1 MDNFKLISKFRPT
14 GDQPTAIKSLA
25 RGIFK
30 HNFKKQTLLGVTGSG
45 KTFTVANVI
54 EKIKKPTLVITHN
67 KTLAAQLYNEFKEFF
82 PNNRVEYF
90 VSYYDYYQPEAYIPK
105 TDTYIAKD
113 ASINEKI
120 DKLRLSATRSLLS
133 GKDVIVVASVSCIYG
148 LGSPEDYKDMAI
160 FLENNMNISREIII
174 RNLVDIQYERHG
186 IERKRVQ
193 FRVKGD
199 TIEIHLSY
207 EDIVVRIEMFGD
219 DIEKITYIDPV
230 TSVTIKELE
239 DIMIFPAKHFVM
251 PEEKTQKAI
260 GSIKKELKQQLKILL
275 KENKLVEA
283 QRLEQRTNYDIE
295 LLNEIGYCPGIEN
308 YSWHFDKRK
317 KGEPPSTLIDFF
329 GDDFLIVVDESH
341 VSLPQLR
348 GMYFGDYARKKSLVE
363 HGFRLPSAYDNRPLK
378 FDEFEKRIKNILY
391 ISATPGDFEKEQ
403 SINITEQLVRPT
415 GLLDPEIIIR
425 PCKGQVKD
433 LIKEVKKQ
441 AKKSLRTLVTTLTK
455 KQSEQLCDFLRENE
469 VRVKYL
475 HSDIDT
481 LERIDIIRDLRVGEF
496 DCLVGVNLLRE
507 GLDMPEVS
515 LVAILDADKEGFLR
529 NTTSLIQT
537 IGRAS
542 RNAEGRAILYADK
555 ITKSIDKTLFETKR
569 RRKIQEEYNTKHNII
584 PKTIAKAVHERIV
597 IDEQKEID
605 YSKVPKNEL
614 AFVIS
619 ELEREMNAAA
629 EALEFEKAAK
639 LRDTIKELKAKI
651 NYQP

>member
-1 MDNFKLISKFRPT
+1 MTDFKLISKFRPT
-14 GDQPTAIKSLA
+14 GDQPTAIKSLTE
-25 RGIFK
+25 GILK
-30 HNFKKQTLLGVTGSG
+30 HNFGKQTLLGVTGSG

-54 EKIKKPTLVITHN
+54 EKVKKPTLVITHN

-148 LGSPEDYKDMAI
+148 LGSPEDYKEMAV
-160 FLENNMNISREIII
+160 FLENNTDISRDNII
-174 RNLVDIQYERHG
+174 RNLVDIQYERND
-186 IERKRVQ
+186 IERKRGQ

-219 DIEKITYIDPV
+219 LIEKISYIDPV
-230 TSVTIKELE
+230 TSVTIRKLE

-260 GSIKKELKQQLKILL
+260 ESIKKELKQQLKILL

-295 LLNEIGYCPGIEN
+295 MLNEIGYCPGIEN

-329 GDDFLIVVDESH
+329 RDDFLIVIDESH
-341 VSLPQLR
+341 VSLPQIR

-391 ISATPGDFEKEQ
+391 VSATPSDFEKEQ

-415 GLLDPEIIIR
+415 GLLDPEIIIK

-433 LIKEVKKQ
+433 LMAEVKKQ
-441 AKKSLRTLVTTLTK
+441 AKKGLRTLVTTLTK
-455 KQSEQLCDFLRENE
+455 KQSEQLCDFLSEND

-481 LERIDIIRDLRVGEF
+481 LERVDIIRDLRMGEF

-515 LVAILDADKEGFLR
+515 TVLILDADKEGFLR

-537 IGRAS
+537 MGRAS
-542 RNAEGRAILYADK
+542 RNSNGRAILYADK
-555 ITKSIDKTLFETKR
+555 MTKSIDKAVFETKR
-569 RRKIQEEYNTKHNII
+569 RRKIQEEYNKEHNIV
-584 PKTIAKAVHERIV
+584 PKTIAKAVHEKIV
-597 IDEQKEID
+597 IDKEKEID

-619 ELEREMNAAA
+619 ELEQEMNVVA

>member
-1 MDNFKLISKFRPT
+1 M
-14 GDQPTAIKSLA
+14 
-25 RGIFK
+25 
-30 HNFKKQTLLGVTGSG
+30 
-45 KTFTVANVI
+45 
-54 EKIKKPTLVITHN
+54 
-67 KTLAAQLYNEFKEFF
+67 
-82 PNNRVEYF
+82 
-90 VSYYDYYQPEAYIPK
+90 
-105 TDTYIAKD
+105 
-113 ASINEKI
+113 
-120 DKLRLSATRSLLS
+120 LS

-148 LGSPEDYKDMAI
+148 LGSPEDYKDMTL
-160 FLENNMNISREIII
+160 FLENNMGISRDTII
-174 RNLVDIQYERHG
+174 RNLVDIQYERND
-186 IERKRVQ
+186 IERKRGQ

-207 EDIVVRIEMFGD
+207 EDVVVRIEMFGD
-219 DIEKITYIDPV
+219 DIEKISYIDPV
-230 TSVTIKELE
+230 TSVIIRELNN
-239 DIMIFPAKHFVM
+239 IMIFPAKHFVM
-251 PEEKTQKAI
+251 PEEKTQQAI
-260 GSIKKELKQQLKILL
+260 ESIKKELKQQLKTLL

-295 LLNEIGYCPGIEN
+295 MLNEIGYCPGIEN
-308 YSWHFDKRK
+308 YSWHFDRRA
-317 KGEPPSTLIDFF
+317 KGQPPSTLIDFF
-329 GDDFLIVVDESH
+329 GDDFLIVIDESH

-378 FDEFEKRIKNILY
+378 FEEFEKRIKNILY
-391 ISATPGDFEKEQ
+391 VSATPSDFEKEQ

-433 LIKEVKKQ
+433 LIGEVKKQ
-441 AKKSLRTLVTTLTK
+441 AKKGLRTLVTTLTK
-455 KQSEQLCDFLRENE
+455 KQSEQLCDFLSEND

-481 LERIDIIRDLRVGEF
+481 LERVDIIRDLRMGEF

-515 LVAILDADKEGFLR
+515 LVLILDSDKEGFLR
-529 NTTSLIQT
+529 NATSLIQT

-555 ITKSIDKTLFETKR
+555 MTKSIDKAVFETKR
-569 RRKIQEEYNTKHNII
+569 RRKIQEEYNKEHYIV
-584 PKTIAKAVHERIV
+584 PKTITKAVHERIV
-597 IDEQKEID
+597 VDEKKEID

-619 ELEREMNAAA
+619 ELEQEMNVAA

-639 LRDTIKELKAKI
+639 LRDHIKELKAKI

>member
-174 RNLVDIQYERHG
+174 RNLVDIQYERND
-186 IERKRVQ
+186 IERKRGQ